1 MKRILVLS
9 ILISAVEASA
19 LGAQS
24 GAGNSTTQKT
34 SKAAPTTMSLT
45 GCVGTGNAAADTV
58 TLSNDDGA
66 IAYRLSGVN
75 MRRDVGQRVT
85 VFGSSDS
92 VDPGPRTPKKASGH
106 VTGHKRMEEVAVYLS
121 RLTFATL
128 PGHTRQVE
136 EQLRR
141 LRDLVAQA
149 GGTRVR
155 VLRTHFASLGAPDLV
170 FEQEVPD
177 LLALEQEIGD
187 VVTNAAFQALSRE
200 ISQLLARTPKREVYE
215 VL

>member
-1 MKRILVLS
+1 MEVKDRGKYV
-9 ILISAVEASA
+9 VRE
-19 LGAQS
+19 
-24 GAGNSTTQKT
+24 
-34 SKAAPTTMSLT
+34 PT
-45 GCVGTGNAAADTV
+45 
-58 TLSNDDGA
+58 
-66 IAYRLSGVN
+66 
-75 MRRDVGQRVT
+75 
-85 VFGSSDS
+85 
-92 VDPGPRTPKKASGH
+92 K
-106 VTGHKRMEEVAVYLS
+106 EVAVYLS

-177 LLALEQEIGD
+177 LPALEQEIGD
-187 VVTNAAFQALSRE
+187 VVTNAAFQELSRE

>member
-1 MKRILVLS
+1 
-9 ILISAVEASA
+9 
-19 LGAQS
+19 
-24 GAGNSTTQKT
+24 
-34 SKAAPTTMSLT
+34 
-45 GCVGTGNAAADTV
+45 
-58 TLSNDDGA
+58 
-66 IAYRLSGVN
+66 
-75 MRRDVGQRVT
+75 MRER
-85 VFGSSDS
+85 
-92 VDPGPRTPKKASGH
+92 A
-106 VTGHKRMEEVAVYLS
+106 EEVAVYLS

-177 LLALEQEIGD
+177 LPALESEIGD

-215 VL
+215 VLA

>member
-1 MKRILVLS
+1 LIERHACLSVPLAVSTIGQEKRR
-9 ILISAVEASA
+9 E
-19 LGAQS
+19 
-24 GAGNSTTQKT
+24 
-34 SKAAPTTMSLT
+34 
-45 GCVGTGNAAADTV
+45 
-58 TLSNDDGA
+58 
-66 IAYRLSGVN
+66 
-75 MRRDVGQRVT
+75 
-85 VFGSSDS
+85 
-92 VDPGPRTPKKASGH
+92 RT
-106 VTGHKRMEEVAVYLS
+106 EEVAVYLS

-177 LLALEQEIGD
+177 LPALEQEIGD